1 MDPHCC
7 NQGSSFLHP
16 ISQSAPV
23 WKPCG
28 LYSPGSAIEALILW
42 HSRSSAPGEQHPCP
56 KEKNQSITETN
67 QPRPVT
73 EIVCEQAL
81 ILKLQKFKVSLAV
94 PKKHGSRLPPPSLPS
109 LQLLCENGKHAVL

>member
-1 MDPHCC
+1 MDPYCC
-7 NQGSSFLHP
+7 NPGSSFHHP

-42 HSRSSAPGEQHPCP
+42 HSRSSAPGEQHPRP
-56 KEKNQSITETN
+56 KGKNQSIAEIN
-67 QPRPVT
+67 WPRPVT
-73 EIVCEQAL
+73 EILSAQAL
-81 ILKLQKFKVSLAV
+81 IPKLQKFKVLLAV
-94 PKKHGSRLPPPSLPS
+94 SEKHGSRLPPPSLPS